1 MFAEIRTTI
10 TSRVEVTDEG
20 LGEVTHDVHI
30 DPGDLPQNA
39 ALALAKGGARTFLA
53 AFDEEDGNV

>member
-10 TSRVEVTDEG
+10 TSRVEITDEG
-20 LGEVTHDVHI
+20 FGDVTHDVHI

-39 ALALAKGGARTFLA
+39 ALALAQGGARTFLA
-53 AFDEEDGNV
+53 AFDKEEDNG